1 MPWPNT
7 NDFDLTVENIKSDI
21 VCFANAKS
29 VNIEKKSSNSII
41 VRWADRRDSKEA
53 IFYIEDERVFV
64 EFNSTT
70 LNYRDFIASSYMA
83 DMAFAAQ
90 RILDVQQCIDIIPGE
105 AIYKDER
112 RSIYDTINRIVK
124 DMTSLDNEKEIDTTK
139 VLFIKGQAGSGKTIA
154 MKFISRKIAEE
165 YLKDKNDYLLF
176 YIDAQGKSLSRI
188 DEAISYAVSQL
199 SFAFQANAIKALARN
214 SLIIPIIDGFD
225 ELIGAGGFSEAFKSL
240 SSLLASLNR
249 NGTIII
255 TGRSTFYD
263 DNVLR
268 VAANTQNGD
277 NKINYKLEDITMCE
291 WGEKEIALFIE
302 KKYSYDKEMA
312 NFLKKN
318 MKVIYR
324 HSEGTN
330 FRGKP
335 FYIVKILEKMES
347 LLGKTEIYKGV
358 TFDASWYI
366 SETIDAYL
374 QREAL
379 EKFKDRSGNMIL
391 SFEGHLSFL
400 KELALE
406 LWWQEK
412 RTIDIDTI
420 ESIAEI
426 ILEENRVPAE
436 KWNVFIGKVPSYSF
450 FKNSEFPDE
459 KEFENQLFYDY
470 FLALALKEL
479 LQNSSKFNLR
489 QFLER
494 SLLPESMIDFYK
506 TVIKNCG
513 INYQNIIEKLCD
525 SVRNSFSGSLSKQNA
540 GTIIACLTDV
550 YNISNQKIKN
560 IAFYGVTFSGKLEE
574 IVFDSCSFQES
585 KLYADFNKC
594 TFDDCKIFKIY
605 LDSRK
610 IFHESKFTN
619 GSICCHSSLSTQR
632 ALEKCGAIFETQ
644 LEDIKWTPAQKAILN
659 LLKKFLEKTKKRFQ
673 FDLNPELEPT
683 LREIVQDR
691 NWETLV
697 SILKRS
703 EILCTRRVPR
713 SGTDPNLY
721 MLSESPDDILLA
733 LQYATTIQS
742 SKISKFIELVKAIE

>member
-302 KKYSYDKEMA
+302 KNIHMIKRWQI
-312 NFLKKN
+312 FL
-318 MKVIYR
+318 R
-324 HSEGTN
+324 
-330 FRGKP
+330 
-335 FYIVKILEKMES
+335 
-347 LLGKTEIYKGV
+347 KT
-358 TFDASWYI
+358 
-366 SETIDAYL
+366 
-374 QREAL
+374 
-379 EKFKDRSGNMIL
+379 
-391 SFEGHLSFL
+391 
-400 KELALE
+400 
-406 LWWQEK
+406 
-412 RTIDIDTI
+412 
-420 ESIAEI
+420 
-426 ILEENRVPAE
+426 
-436 KWNVFIGKVPSYSF
+436 
-450 FKNSEFPDE
+450 
-459 KEFENQLFYDY
+459 
-470 FLALALKEL
+470 
-479 LQNSSKFNLR
+479 
-489 QFLER
+489 
-494 SLLPESMIDFYK
+494 
-506 TVIKNCG
+506 
-513 INYQNIIEKLCD
+513 
-525 SVRNSFSGSLSKQNA
+525 
-540 GTIIACLTDV
+540 
-550 YNISNQKIKN
+550 
-560 IAFYGVTFSGKLEE
+560 
-574 IVFDSCSFQES
+574 
-585 KLYADFNKC
+585 
-594 TFDDCKIFKIY
+594 
-605 LDSRK
+605 
-610 IFHESKFTN
+610 
-619 GSICCHSSLSTQR
+619 
-632 ALEKCGAIFETQ
+632 
-644 LEDIKWTPAQKAILN
+644 
-659 LLKKFLEKTKKRFQ
+659 
-673 FDLNPELEPT
+673 
-683 LREIVQDR
+683 
-691 NWETLV
+691 
-697 SILKRS
+697 
-703 EILCTRRVPR
+703 
-713 SGTDPNLY
+713 
-721 MLSESPDDILLA
+721 
-733 LQYATTIQS
+733 
-742 SKISKFIELVKAIE
+742 